1 MSLHLDPDCA
11 GEWEAER
18 DPPRRYWRCTECERL
33 LGPEWDMHV
42 AAEMLQTLVLRMIV
56 EGRG

>member
-18 DPPRRYWRCTECERL
+18 DPPRRYWRCSECDRL
-33 LGPEWDMHV
+33 LGPECEMEV
-42 AAEMLQTLVLRMIV
+42 MVEAATSLLLRMLAD
-56 EGRG
+56 GKG